1 MLSSR
6 HRCPGEGIKRVAI
19 ESAAAAEGGGPPAKV
34 SDVDP
39 RVFRAAVENSFG
51 AVLITDTA
59 GVIEYVNPSFEELTG
74 YRACDVI
81 GSLASDLST
90 GEELDQSIWRA
101 MTADGQWRGEIRNK
115 RPDGEEYCV
124 LTSVRPLRS
133 DEGAI
138 THYVSVSIDISQ
150 QVGVDEELAE
160 REAFWRALVENAPDQ
175 ILAVD
180 KDGVI
185 KSLNW
190 TVRGATVDEAVG
202 PTLFDFV
209 REEYHDAWREAL
221 AKVFAGER
229 RVEVEATTIG
239 GSEDS
244 QWYANM
250 LGPVYAGD
258 TVVAAVVSSRNV
270 TARKKAEEEL
280 AEREAYWRALVENAP
295 DHILTVDKDGVITS
309 LNRSVSGIAV
319 DDVVGHTVYD
329 FVREEYEDV
338 WREAVAEVFGG
349 GQRVEFEV
357 RTFDIPEET
366 QSYAIT
372 LSAVC
377 EGDTV
382 VAGIASIR
390 NITALKEAEE
400 RMRAIATA
408 VADIVIVVDEDGLI
422 LEVLAPTEREAFL
435 GLPPPEDLRERHVQE
450 FLPHDQAE
458 QALELVRQTVST
470 GRPGHGKL
478 LLDLPQGPTW
488 LSARAAPLS
497 LGDGRVVAVVHILD
511 ISEQKRLEEEL
522 QRLRE
527 ETEAEAEEGVKR
539 ASEYGLTFREITVL
553 SLIARGKSDKEIAA
567 LLGLSPFTVNK
578 HSSNLV
584 RKLGAH
590 SRSQAAAQAV
600 REGII

>member
-1 MLSSR
+1 
-6 HRCPGEGIKRVAI
+6 VAI
-19 ESAAAAEGGGPPAKV
+19 EKAAAEGGGTLANA
-34 SDVDP
+34 SDQDP

-51 AVLITDTA
+51 AVVITDTS
-59 GVIEYVNPSFEELTG
+59 GVIEYVNRSFEEITG
-74 YRACDVI
+74 H
-81 GSLASDLST
+81 GASDLT
-90 GEELDQSIWRA
+90 GRDASLLSPDDDIDQSIRA
-101 MTADGQWRGEIRNK
+101 ALTAGDGWRGEIKNR
-115 RPDGEEYCV
+115 RADGQEYC
-124 LTSVRPLRS
+124 LLASIQPLRS
-133 DEGAI
+133 DGGKI
-138 THYVSVSIDISQ
+138 THYIGVYIDITER
-150 QVGVDEELAE
+150 VKVEEELAE

-185 KSLNW
+185 QSLNW
-190 TVRGATVDEAVG
+190 TVRGATVHEAVS
-202 PTLFDFV
+202 PTVFDFV

-229 RVEVEATTIG
+229 RVEVEARTIG

-309 LNRSVSGIAV
+309 LNWSGPGIEV
-319 DDVVGHTVYD
+319 DDVVGGTVYD
-329 FVREEYEDV
+329 WTHEEYHDA
-338 WREAVAEVFGG
+338 WREGLAEVFGG

-357 RTFDIPEET
+357 RTFEVT
-366 QSYAIT
+366 GQAQWYVNT
-372 LSAVC
+372 LSAVRD
-377 EGDTV
+377 GDTV
-382 VAGIASIR
+382 VAGIAIIR
-390 NITALKEAEE
+390 DITALKEAEE
-400 RMRAIATA
+400 RMRAIASA
-408 VADIVIVVDEDGLI
+408 IADIVIVVDEDGLI
-422 LEVLAPTEREAFL
+422 LEVLAPTDREEFL
-435 GLPPPEDLRERHVQE
+435 GLPPPEDLRGRHVQE

-458 QALELVRQTVST
+458 RALELVRQTVSS

-478 LLDLPQGPTW
+478 LLDMPQGPTW
-488 LSARAAPLS
+488 LSARSAPLS
-497 LGDGRVVAVVHILD
+497 LGGGRIAAVVHILD

-527 ETEAEAEEGVKR
+527 EAEEQAEAGMAR
-539 ASEYGLTFREITVL
+539 AAEYGLTFREITVL
-553 SLIARGKSDKEIAA
+553 SLIARGKSDKEIAM

-578 HSSNLV
+578 HSANLV
-584 RKLGAH
+584 RKLGAR
-590 SRSQAAAQAV
+590 SRSQAAALAV